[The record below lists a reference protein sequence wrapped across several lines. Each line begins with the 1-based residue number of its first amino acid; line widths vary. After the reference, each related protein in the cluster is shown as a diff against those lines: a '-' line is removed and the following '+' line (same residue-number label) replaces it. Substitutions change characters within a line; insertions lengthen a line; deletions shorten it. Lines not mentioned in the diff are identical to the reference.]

1 MPASLEQAGAGNHLS
16 ANTREI
22 TMRLFTRLAAAAGT
36 ALVLVSCGDA
46 GQVASVGVDW
56 TGNDIAIDAL
66 ADPDI
71 EGVVCHLAY
80 FNRSFLDRMSQ
91 GNWFEDPSYSALDC
105 SVTGPITIG
114 DISTRP
120 GGEEIFREGRSL
132 IWKSLRVT
140 RIYDATNNSLIYL
153 AHARQI
159 QQGSGKMSL
168 SVIPLAGEDVTWSQG
183 APGAV
188 PATVNTQ

>member
-1 MPASLEQAGAGNHLS
+1 MKRIAATAVAATLA
-16 ANTREI
+16 I
-22 TMRLFTRLAAAAGT
+22 TLAA
-36 ALVLVSCGDA
+36 CGDSREV
-46 GQVASVGVDW
+46 GSVGVDW

-66 ADPDI
+66 ADPEVD
-71 EGVVCHLAY
+71 GVVCHLAY
-80 FNRSFLDRMSQ
+80 FNRSFIDRVSQ

-114 DISTRP
+114 DISTKS
-120 GGEEIFREGRSL
+120 GGEEIFREARSL

-140 RIYDATNNSLIYL
+140 RIYDAANNSLIYL

-168 SVIPLAGEDVTWSQG
+168 SVIPLATEQVTWSNG
-183 APGAV
+183 APAR
-188 PATVNTQ
+188 N

>member
-1 MPASLEQAGAGNHLS
+1 MN
-16 ANTREI
+16 
-22 TMRLFTRLAAAAGT
+22 RLAAVAVAAT
-36 ALVLVSCGDA
+36 LAVTLAACGDSREV
-46 GQVASVGVDW
+46 GSVGVDW

-66 ADPDI
+66 ADP
-71 EGVVCHLAY
+71 EVSGVVCHLAY
-80 FNRSFLDRMSQ
+80 FNRSFIDRISQ

-114 DISTRP
+114 DISTKA
-120 GGEEIFREGRSL
+120 GGEEIFKEARSL

-140 RIYDATNNSLIYL
+140 RIYDAANNSLIYL

-168 SVIPLAGEDVTWSQG
+168 SVIPLGPEQVTWTNG
-183 APGAV
+183 AP
-188 PATVNTQ
+188 PRN

>member
-1 MPASLEQAGAGNHLS
+1 MN
-16 ANTREI
+16 
-22 TMRLFTRLAAAAGT
+22 RLAAVAVAAT
-36 ALVLVSCGDA
+36 LAVTLAACGDSREV
-46 GQVASVGVDW
+46 GSVGVDW

-66 ADPDI
+66 ADP
-71 EGVVCHLAY
+71 EVSGVVCHLAY
-80 FNRSFLDRMSQ
+80 FNRSFIDRISQ

-114 DISTRP
+114 DISTKA
-120 GGEEIFREGRSL
+120 GGEEIFKEARSL

-140 RIYDATNNSLIYL
+140 RIYDAANNSLIYL

-168 SVIPLAGEDVTWSQG
+168 SVIPLATEQVIWTNG
-183 APGAV
+183 AP
-188 PATVNTQ
+188 TSN